1 MDKSNLQERKVIYMN
16 NWKSI
21 WEKRRADLVVKED
34 VFEMF
39 CELKRADGFDT
50 QEVSGYYEAFFEQW
64 EKMNEKIKAGCRK
77 IPESVY
83 EVGCGSGVNLFLFHE
98 ISKVDKLGGLD
109 YSKVLVEIAKK
120 VVKSKDIACAEAK
133 ELLAAPKYD
142 VVLADSV
149 FQYFQNTDYG
159 MNVLQKMFEKANQMV
174 VITEIHDLA
183 KQEEHLNYRRSVVE
197 NYDEHYKGLDKTFY
211 MREMF
216 IKFANEHGCR
226 YEIIEPENKLYWNNK
241 YVFDFYLYK

>member
-1 MDKSNLQERKVIYMN
+1 MN

-21 WEKRRADLVVKED
+21 WEKRNADLAMKED

-50 QEVSGYYEAFFEQW
+50 QDISGYYEGFYEQW
-64 EKMNEKIKAGCRK
+64 KQMNERMVAGCNGCPQS
-77 IPESVY
+77 IY
-83 EVGCGSGVNLFLFHE
+83 EVGCGSGVNLYLFQE
-98 ISKVDKLGGLD
+98 VSKIAKLGGLD
-109 YSKVLVEIAKK
+109 YSQALV
-120 VVKSKDIACAEAK
+120 DIAQKVIKSEDIVCAEAK
-133 ELLAAPKYD
+133 ELGTASKYD

-149 FQYFQNTDYG
+149 FQYFHNTDYG
-159 MNVLQKMFEKANQMV
+159 MDVLQKMYEKANRMV
-174 VITEIHDLA
+174 VITEIHDQA

-211 MREMF
+211 TREMLTA
-216 IKFANEHGCR
+216 FAKKHGCR
-226 YEIIEPENKLYWNNK
+226 YEIIEPENELYWNNK